1 MSKDTKPMTLDREV
15 EKRFDEAFLCSEESA
30 IPTGKWLVPH
40 KATKENIKA
49 FLASE
54 IKAAEEKT
62 LYFDN
67 FEKIVEDIGQ
77 NWTAEQMDELINR
90 ITDWRDAELAAMQ
103 DSL

>member
-1 MSKDTKPMTLDREV
+1 MSKDTKPLTLDKDV
-15 EKRFDEAFLCSEESA
+15 EERLIELQ
-30 IPTGKWLVPH
+30 
-40 KATKENIKA
+40 KENCDGVDHFHFHIHYSVMEQ
-49 FLASE
+49 FLATE

-77 NWTAEQMDELINR
+77 NWTAEQMDELISR